1 MDQTI
6 HHQIQQAL
14 HFRTAV
20 RVYKEEKISD
30 EDLALILDAAWLSPS
45 SVGLEGWRFVVLD
58 NKPIKEE
65 IKPFAWGAQYQL
77 ETASHFILLIAE
89 KHARYDS
96 PAIKNSLLRRGIKED
111 DGLNSRLKLY
121 ESFQKEDM
129 DMADN
134 PRALFDWTAKQT
146 YIALGNMMMT
156 AALLGI
162 DTCPIEGFHYDKVN
176 HILAKHNVIDLEKEG
191 IASMLSLGYRLRDL
205 KHAQVRKPKEEVIS
219 VVK

>member
-65 IKPFAWGAQYQL
+65 IKPLAWGAQYQL

-96 PAIKNSLLRRGIKED
+96 PAIKNSLLRRGIKEG
-111 DGLNSRLKLY
+111 DGLNSRLKL
-121 ESFQKEDM
+121 
-129 DMADN
+129 
-134 PRALFDWTAKQT
+134 
-146 YIALGNMMMT
+146 
-156 AALLGI
+156 
-162 DTCPIEGFHYDKVN
+162 
-176 HILAKHNVIDLEKEG
+176 
-191 IASMLSLGYRLRDL
+191 
-205 KHAQVRKPKEEVIS
+205 
-219 VVK
+219 